1 MADESWIWI
10 HRYVRVVANAASA
23 PSPLKVRQHGKAREL
38 FLATHNFDREI
49 QRAALHISAVRSYR
63 NASDTAISHRK
74 SNSHRASKGVRQ

>member
-49 QRAALHISAVRSYR
+49 QRCRLAHQCRAVVQKCFGYR
-63 NASDTAISHRK
+63 YFPSEIQLAP
-74 SNSHRASKGVRQ
+74 SK